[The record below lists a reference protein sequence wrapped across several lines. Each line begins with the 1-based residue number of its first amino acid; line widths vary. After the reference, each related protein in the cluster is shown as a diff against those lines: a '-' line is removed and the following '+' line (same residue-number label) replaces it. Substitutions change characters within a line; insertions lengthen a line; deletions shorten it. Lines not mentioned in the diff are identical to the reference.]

1 MPTDFDD
8 ARGLTPSQRLS
19 EIASILATGYLRL
32 KTCRANLGRTASKIE
47 GGPISQHQISS
58 LNQLEVCGPK
68 RPDPSGLVNGSETKP
83 EGKKCR

>member
-32 KTCRANLGRTASKIE
+32 KTCRA
-47 GGPISQHQISS
+47 GGPISPHQTSS

>member
-8 ARGLTPSQRLS
+8 ERGLTPSQRLS

-32 KTCRANLGRTASKIE
+32 KTCRTGKLI
-47 GGPISQHQISS
+47 PPHQTSS
-58 LNQLEVCGPK
+58 LNQLEVNGPK
-68 RPDPSGLVNGSETKP
+68 CPDPSGLVNGPETKS

>member
-8 ARGLTPSQRLS
+8 ARSQTPSQRLS

-32 KTCRANLGRTASKIE
+32 KTCRAGDSKS
-47 GGPISQHQISS
+47 PHRNSS

-68 RPDPSGLVNGSETKP
+68 RPDPSGLVNGSETTT